1 MNRKLTLA
9 LTALALTCTVLMGQA
24 LAQTENSII
33 GVNAGDYFTFSVTSQ
48 WSTTNASAT
57 VPPYL
62 LEINKTAYYK
72 VMISAVIGPNVSAT
86 NIWHFNNDTEVNSLV
101 VMDVETREMYFMN
114 GFQGFCKANLTAG
127 EPLYAGIADSPTIN
141 ETITRN
147 YASGPREINVVS
159 FSYPV
164 ADFYNTTEGTETL
177 TFYIDKITGVFVE
190 RIVYTEFP
198 DQTGTETWKLT
209 ETNRWTVTAPPET
222 LSSLLLPITAVIVA
236 IIVVAV
242 AAVFLTKKR
251 KKIKKRL

>member
-1 MNRKLTLA
+1 MNRKLTPA
-9 LTALALTCTVLMGQA
+9 IITLTLVCVGLIGHVF
-24 LAQTENSII
+24 AQTETPIS
-33 GVNAGDYFTFSVTSQ
+33 GVNVGDYFTFNVTSQ

-72 VMISAVIGPNVSAT
+72 VMISSVIGPNVSAT
-86 NIWHFNNDTEVNSLV
+86 NVWHFNNDTEINSLV

-127 EPLYAGIADSPTIN
+127 EPLYSGITDSPTIN
-141 ETITRN
+141 ETISRN
-147 YASGPREINVVS
+147 YASGPRETNVVS

-190 RIVYTEFP
+190 RIVHTEFP

-209 ETNRWTVTAPPET
+209 ETNRWTVSASAET
-222 LSSLLLPITAVIVA
+222 LPPSLLPIISVIVV
-236 IIVVAV
+236 IIVVVV
-242 AAVFLTKKR
+242 AAAFLTKKR
-251 KKIKKRL
+251 KKKKKRL